1 MEIAKNSVWSFKGSE
16 DLSDGKYR
24 IIEILNDIDCILL
37 FPLNS
42 ISTTERP
49 TTTPLSSFIQQ
60 VKNKNVS
67 KDTYL
72 LPVYLLIGEEEI
84 SEAHKTRRDKNYS
97 LINYLVS
104 DNIFLFDYAT
114 KKRVPYLTEHALKNN
129 TNSKMIARLLT
140 RYWRYGQEK
149 MSMLSAFSLS
159 GAAGKVRRPNEKP
172 LGAPKI
178 SRTLSV
184 ERSGK
189 YILGSTDKDKFS
201 KALKKY
207 FLKKNGLTLSKT
219 YKSMLRDYFFDEIR
233 LADGKGV
240 SPHIPTQKQFN
251 YWAKK
256 LFSKDQVILART
268 TENDYLRNK
277 RGVLGSVTQ
286 ASILPGSFF
295 EIDATVAD
303 VHIVSAFGT
312 QYVLGRPTIYVVI
325 DRASR
330 MITGLHV
337 SLFHASWRAARQA
350 LANCFLPKADYCKQ
364 FGIDIVESEWPCA
377 HIPQSLV
384 CDNGEMIGIKPN
396 QVLTPMTELK
406 FAPPYRP
413 DCKGVVEKRFD
424 ILNKEVIHDLLGTTK
439 GGKIVRGSR
448 DPRKDSIYTLG
459 ELTVHLIQAVL
470 EHNRSIIGDLT
481 MTSPLLIENDLAPT
495 PINYWKIH
503 QVKHRHALKSS
514 DRNEVISQ
522 LLPPSEVSMTRSGIY
537 YNGLYYSCEQVE
549 QLNLASIARTSGR
562 WRLQARIDENTTD
575 YIYVR
580 LDKNKDFTKCAL
592 LPRSKML
599 EGKNMV
605 EAEFVQDWLD
615 VKREFNPI
623 SVASL
628 DDHKRRKEMKKKA
641 KQVCQSSSIAIS
653 ERVKNIRQHRTDEII
668 ATTNVLSGDKPSS
681 GSAEGKSADV
691 CNFIKA
697 LPRRKKR
704 VTE

>member
-1 MEIAKNSVWSFKGSE
+1 MEITKNSVWYFNGLKNF
-16 DLSDGKYR
+16 SDGKYR
-24 IIEILNDIDCILL
+24 IVEVLNEIDCILIFSL
-37 FPLNS
+37 DNISS
-42 ISTTERP
+42 IARP
-49 TTTPLSSFIQQ
+49 NVISLTYFIQEINNNIL
-60 VKNKNVS
+60 KS
-67 KDTYL
+67 DYSLPTYL
-72 LPVYLLIGEEEI
+72 LVSEDEIAEEHR
-84 SEAHKTRRDKNYS
+84 ARRDKNYQIIHS
-97 LINYLVS
+97 LIS
-104 DNIFLFDYAT
+104 DRNFLFDYAVN
-114 KKRVPYLTEHALKNN
+114 KRVTHLAEHSKNIN
-129 TNSKMIARLLT
+129 TDRKTISMLLC
-140 RYWRYGQEK
+140 RYWRYGQNR
-149 MSMLSAFSLS
+149 MAMLSAFAHS
-159 GAAGKVRRPNEKP
+159 GGAGKERQTLDKP
-172 LGAPKI
+172 FGAPKI
-178 SRTLSV
+178 SRTLSIKKV
-184 ERSGK
+184 EK
-189 YILGSTDKDKFS
+189 YKLSPTDKNKFR
-201 KALKKY
+201 KALTKY
-207 FLKKNGLTLSKT
+207 YLNKNGVSLLKT
-219 YKSMLRDYFFDEIR
+219 FKNMLRDSYSDEIR
-233 LADGKGV
+233 IANARNYA
-240 SPHIPTQKQFN
+240 PRIPTQKQFY
-251 YWAKK
+251 YWSKK
-256 LFSKDQVILART
+256 LFTKDQIIKART
-268 TENDYLRNK
+268 TESDYLRNK
-277 RGVLGSVTQ
+277 RAVLGSVTQ

-303 VHIVSAFGT
+303 VHIVSAFGA
-312 QYVLGRPTIYVVI
+312 QYVLGRPTIYVVV

-330 MITGLHV
+330 MIAGLHI